1 MKRIRTIPQAAAWAK
16 EVDRETALTY
26 TALRRLV
33 LAGEIPHV
41 RVGTKR
47 LIALEDLE
55 AYLELSTVSPSPA
68 SGVIRPV
75 GVRP

>member
-1 MKRIRTIPQAAAWAK
+1 MRRMRTLPQAA
-16 EVDRETALTY
+16 EYLRQTDPETALTFS
-26 TALRRLV
+26 ALRRLV

-41 RVGTKR
+41 QVGTKR

-55 AYLELSTVSPSPA
+55 DYLERGTVSPSPA
-68 SGVIRPV
+68 VGTIRPV